1 MKKQVLKFQQKHFIV
16 VRSLAARNSN
26 GPSLKENKNDF
37 GLYNQCHQ
45 YREWHYPLPR
55 PFCVTGGCSRI
66 STRPLNA
73 DLEISLNGALA
84 KVTCHPGHVVSGT
97 DQVSLRYSLPLL
109 KILERLGQRYK

>member
-1 MKKQVLKFQQKHFIV
+1 MLLGIQKVQALKKPKTISDFITNV
-16 VRSLAARNSN
+16 T
-26 GPSLKENKNDF
+26 D
-37 GLYNQCHQ
+37 
-45 YREWHYPLPR
+45 REWHYPLPR

-109 KILERLGQRYK
+109 KILEKLGQQYLKARAFFAKLGYYNSGVN